1 MLSKKSKAIGFIIM
15 SAFGFAMMAAFVR
28 LAGDL
33 PFTQKTFFRNL
44 VAVAVAAVV
53 LCREKVGFKWEKGNL
68 PLLIIRATCGTL
80 GIFCNYYAIDHL
92 VLADANIL
100 NKMSPFFAIIFSLIL
115 LKERAS
121 VFQYAAVLAA
131 FGSSMLII
139 KPGFSSATFP
149 AIIGLLGGMGA
160 GAAYTC
166 VRALSRKGEKSAR
179 IVFFFSMFSTLVC
192 VPSMITDY
200 HPMTWGQFFCLIG
213 AGASAALGQFG
224 VTLAYANAPAKEI
237 SVFDYTQVIFSAV
250 LGFFLFGQ
258 LPDGWSVLGY
268 LLICG
273 ISVAVFFYNR
283 NLERKG
289 CDMIEYELVRSK
301 CKTLAVQVT
310 REGRVIVRAP
320 LRLAKYRIK
329 RFVAEHADW
338 IARAL
343 ADQQSRRAAHPEPDA
358 ARQAELIRRAKI
370 ELPPKVQ
377 HYAKQMNLYPT
388 GLKITSARTRF
399 GSCSGKNSIC
409 FSWRLMDYP
418 EPAIDY
424 VVVHELAHIAHKNHG
439 PQFWALVERY
449 LPDYRARRAML
460 RE

>member
-149 AIIGLLGGMGA
+149 AIIGL
-160 GAAYTC
+160 
-166 VRALSRKGEKSAR
+166 RALSRKGEKSAR

-192 VPSMITDY
+192 VPAMITDY

-289 CDMIEYELVRSK
+289 
-301 CKTLAVQVT
+301 Q
-310 REGRVIVRAP
+310 
-320 LRLAKYRIK
+320 
-329 RFVAEHADW
+329 
-338 IARAL
+338 
-343 ADQQSRRAAHPEPDA
+343 
-358 ARQAELIRRAKI
+358 
-370 ELPPKVQ
+370 
-377 HYAKQMNLYPT
+377 
-388 GLKITSARTRF
+388 
-399 GSCSGKNSIC
+399 
-409 FSWRLMDYP
+409 
-418 EPAIDY
+418 
-424 VVVHELAHIAHKNHG
+424 
-439 PQFWALVERY
+439 
-449 LPDYRARRAML
+449 
-460 RE
+460 